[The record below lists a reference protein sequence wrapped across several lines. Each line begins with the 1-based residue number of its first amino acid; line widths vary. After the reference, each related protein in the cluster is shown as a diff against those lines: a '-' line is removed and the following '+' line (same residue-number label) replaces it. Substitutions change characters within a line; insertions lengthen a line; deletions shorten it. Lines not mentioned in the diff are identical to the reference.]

1 MISVVT
7 SAWRPVLEV
16 AGGGVL
22 SLSNG
27 SLIFDIVAL
36 SDAGLYTCHVENG
49 VGEPLSKTIW
59 ISVNSKLCL
68 LYSTFKLSVA
78 YITSEN

>member
-1 MISVVT
+1 MISD
-7 SAWRPVLEV
+7 AWRPVLEV

-27 SLIFDIVAL
+27 SLIFDAVAL

-49 VGEPLSKTIW
+49 VGEPLSKTVW
-59 ISVNSKLCL
+59 ISVNSKLL
-68 LYSTFKLSVA
+68 FK
-78 YITSEN
+78 YQ

>member
-1 MISVVT
+1 M
-7 SAWRPVLEV
+7 LEV

-27 SLIFDIVAL
+27 SLIFDIVSL

-59 ISVNSKLCL
+59 ISVNSKLIF
-68 LYSTFKLSVA
+68 SFF
-78 YITSEN
+78 